1 MFDMN
6 GAELRKSLIS
16 TMRHLLDYKENI
28 ELQLAEAK
36 KIIIHSF
43 EQSERDSLK
52 PISIESD
59 ALWFNYLLNSLEK
72 VNEDIT
78 LASNA
83 LSQLG
88 VSVPASLLASNSG
101 QNRNSQNQGNGS
113 LDFSVS
119 QEK

>member
-1 MFDMN
+1 MN
-6 GAELRKSLIS
+6 GTELRKSLVS

-36 KIIIHSF
+36 KILIHSF
-43 EQSERDSLK
+43 EQSEREQLK

-59 ALWFNYLLNSLEK
+59 ALWFNYLLNSLDK
-72 VNEDIT
+72 VNSDIA

-88 VSVPASLLASNSG
+88 VSVPASLLAATSS
-101 QNRNSQNQGNGS
+101 QNRNSKNQGNDA

-119 QEK
+119 REK

>member
-1 MFDMN
+1 MN

-16 TMRHLLDYKENI
+16 TIRHLLDSKENI

-36 KIIIHSF
+36 KVIMLSF
-43 EQSERDSLK
+43 EKSERESMK

-59 ALWFNYLLNSLEK
+59 ALWFNYLLESLKK
-72 VNEDIT
+72 VKQDIA
-78 LASNA
+78 LAIDA

-88 VSVPASLLASNSG
+88 VSIPDYILSTIKL
-101 QNRNSQNQGNGS
+101 NRNAQSQGDYS

-119 QEK
+119 KEK

>member
-1 MFDMN
+1 MN

-36 KIIIHSF
+36 RILIHSF
-43 EQSERDSLK
+43 EQTERESLE
-52 PISIESD
+52 PISIDND
-59 ALWFNYLLNSLEK
+59 ALWFNYLLNSLNK
-72 VNEDIT
+72 VNSDIA

-88 VSVPASLLASNSG
+88 VSLPESLASHSQ
-101 QNRNSQNQGNGS
+101 QNRNSKNQGNDS

-119 QEK
+119 REK

>member
-6 GAELRKSLIS
+6 GAELRESLIS
-16 TMRHLLDYKENI
+16 TVRHLLDYKENI

-36 KIIIHSF
+36 KILIHSF
-43 EQSERDSLK
+43 EQSERESLK

-59 ALWFNYLLNSLEK
+59 ALWFNYLLESLEK
-72 VNEDIT
+72 ANSDIA
-78 LASNA
+78 LALKA

-88 VSVPASLLASNSG
+88 VSLPKSLVSSL
-101 QNRNSQNQGNGS
+101 QFNRHEKNQGDFA

-119 QEK
+119 REK